1 MLIKKQTLIFKKG
14 QLVSI
19 IGGRKDYWY
28 NADYIFSDFLPADLN
43 DPASVRA
50 IRVPNFSGVGDYGA
64 TGMLD
69 YVLRMK
75 AGLCFDNK
83 QTALCSALL
92 WKSTELMF
100 ANKGSAW
107 GRKDFERLIT
117 WHLQMKMPEEAQK
130 GREYLKRHGIVFTEP
145 VKTEKIITLHTE
157 PEYIA
162 YEKKCV
168 EDRKRSAIAGANS
181 WAATF
186 RENAFRSAK
195 DYGRDLV
202 VFHDHATGCCAE
214 CAQHIG
220 RVYSI
225 SGKNTVF
232 PALPEYAKKHGN
244 FHPGCH
250 CTMAVY
256 FDGGC
261 VYRHGQTV
269 DPIQASQRP
278 MVDDRTEQEKQWY
291 QESVDRI
298 ETEAIEE
305 ASKEW
310 DRVEYQKLLELYPED
325 CPKSFGAYRRM
336 KSGNTAGFK
345 KLLELAN
352 K

>member
-1 MLIKKQTLIFKKG
+1 MLIKKQTLIFKNG
-14 QLVSI
+14 QLVTI
-19 IGGRKDYWY
+19 IGGSKDNWY
-28 NADYIFSDFLPADLN
+28 NADYLFSDFLPADLN

-50 IRVPNFSGVGDYGA
+50 IRVPHFSGVGNYGA

-75 AGLCFDNK
+75 AGVCFDKK

-92 WKSTELMF
+92 WKSTELML
-100 ANKGSAW
+100 ANHGSAW
-107 GRKDFERLIT
+107 GKKDFERLIT
-117 WHLQMKMPEEAQK
+117 WHLEMKMPEEAQK
-130 GREYLKRHGIVFTEP
+130 AREYLSRHEMNFISPT
-145 VKTEKIITLHTE
+145 KTEKIITLHTD

-162 YEKKCV
+162 YEKNCLD
-168 EDRKRSAIAGANS
+168 ESRRSAIAGADG

-186 RENAFRSAK
+186 KETAFRDAK
-195 DYGRDLV
+195 GFRSDLV

-214 CAQHIG
+214 CAKHIG

-225 SGKNTVF
+225 SGKSTVF

-250 CTMAVY
+250 CTMSAY
-256 FDGGC
+256 FEEMS

-269 DPIQASQRP
+269 DAVQASQRP
-278 MVDDRTEQEKQWY
+278 MVDDRTEQEKERY
-291 QESVDRI
+291 QESIVRRD
-298 ETEAIEE
+298 TEAIEH

-310 DRVEYQKLLELYPED
+310 DRVEYHKLLEMFPDD
-325 CPKSFGAYRRM
+325 CPKTFGAYRRM